1 MGCAD
6 HTAIAMEPP
15 GPVRV
20 LVADDHRLMRE
31 GTAALLTRD
40 PAIEVVGLAAGGE
53 EALALAGELLP
64 DVLVLD
70 LWMPDLS
77 GIEVCAEVRA
87 RHEDVQV
94 LILTVSE
101 QEPDLLAA
109 LRVGAAGYLLKD
121 MPPAELVE
129 AVLGAGA
136 GEPRIPASMASRVLS
151 EVDGGGLGLI
161 EDLSPREREV
171 LELMAEGLRNREI
184 AERLFLSEATVKT
197 HVRHLLDK
205 LRLRNRAEAA
215 AFAARVAGRRR
226 H

>member
-1 MGCAD
+1 M
-6 HTAIAMEPP
+6 
-15 GPVRV
+15 VRV

-31 GTAALLTRD
+31 GTAALLARD
-40 PAIEVVGLAAGGE
+40 RAIEVVGLAADGR
-53 EALALAGELLP
+53 EALALAESLQP

-70 LWMPDLS
+70 LWMPELS

-87 RHEDVQV
+87 RPGDVQV

-121 MPPAELVE
+121 MPPADLVE
-129 AVLGAGA
+129 AVLRAGA
-136 GEPRIPASMASRVLS
+136 GDPRIPASMAGRVLS
-151 EVDGGGLGLI
+151 EVDAGAMGAI

-197 HVRHLLDK
+197 HVRHLLEK

-215 AFAARVAGRRR
+215 AFATRVTRL
-226 H
+226 HH

>member
-1 MGCAD
+1 M
-6 HTAIAMEPP
+6 
-15 GPVRV
+15 VRV
-20 LVADDHRLMRE
+20 LIADDHRLMRE
-31 GTAALLTRD
+31 GTAALLARD
-40 PAIEVVGLAAGGE
+40 PRIEVAALAADGA
-53 EALALAGELLP
+53 EALRLAGELAP

-70 LWMPDLS
+70 LWMPGLS

-87 RHEDVQV
+87 RQPDVHV

-136 GEPRIPASMASRVLS
+136 GEPRIPAAMAGRVLS
-151 EVDGGGLGLI
+151 EVDAGSMGVI
-161 EDLSPREREV
+161 DDLSPREREV
-171 LELMAEGLRNREI
+171 LELMAEGLKNREI

-215 AFAARVAGRRR
+215 AFATRVTRQHR
-226 H
+226 

>member
-1 MGCAD
+1 M
-6 HTAIAMEPP
+6 
-15 GPVRV
+15 VRV
-20 LVADDHRLMRE
+20 IIADDHRLMRE
-31 GTAALLTRD
+31 GTAALLARD
-40 PAIEVVGLAAGGE
+40 PQVEVIGLAANGI
-53 EALALAGELLP
+53 EALTLAEEQRP

-70 LWMPDLS
+70 LWMPELS

-87 RHEDVQV
+87 RLPEIHV

-121 MPPAELVE
+121 MPPTELVE

-136 GEPRIPASMASRVLS
+136 GDPRIPASMAGRVLN
-151 EVDGGGLGLI
+151 EVDAGSMGAI

-171 LELMAEGLRNREI
+171 LELMAQGLRNREI
-184 AERLFLSEATVKT
+184 AEHLFLSEATIKT

-215 AFAARVAGRRR
+215 AFATRVTRL
-226 H
+226 HH